1 MNKDKLFSDM
11 VAFFMS
17 NIRNLWRKFLPVS
30 MGMAGI
36 ASPASSSQGSD
47 EHDGRMRTVSFAYWG
62 WDKNREGWIITKQEL
77 GLSVKLH

>member
-17 NIRNLWRKFLPVS
+17 NIRNLWRKVLPVS

-36 ASPASSSQGSD
+36 GNASPASSQGSD
-47 EHDGRMRTVSFAYWG
+47 GQDGRMRTVSFTY
-62 WDKNREGWIITKQEL
+62 
-77 GLSVKLH
+77 